1 MKFIEA
7 FEISVLGTID
17 GMLDRKMWKCIGGGM
32 LAAFFLLVR
41 CLILVT
47 FPVSVP
53 LIAVLIMLD
62 ERKRARDSIEAR
74 ARMRRGMHNN
84 GR

>member
-1 MKFIEA
+1 MKIIEA
-7 FEISVLGTID
+7 FKISALGTLD
-17 GMLDRKMWKCIGGGM
+17 GMHCRKMWEDIGGGM
-32 LAAFFLLVR
+32 LASFVLLVR

-47 FPVSVP
+47 FPISVP

>member
-1 MKFIEA
+1 MKIIEA
-7 FEISVLGTID
+7 FKISALGAMDGIID
-17 GMLDRKMWKCIGGGM
+17 REMWEDIGAG
-32 LAAFFLLVR
+32 LFAVFVLLVR

-74 ARMRRGMHNN
+74 ARMRRGMHHN